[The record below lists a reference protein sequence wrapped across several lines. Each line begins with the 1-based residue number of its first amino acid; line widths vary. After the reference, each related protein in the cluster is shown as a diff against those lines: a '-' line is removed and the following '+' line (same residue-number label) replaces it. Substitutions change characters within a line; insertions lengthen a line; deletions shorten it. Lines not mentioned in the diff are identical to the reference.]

1 MGNGM
6 EAETGQCKHSLG
18 FPNFR
23 SISLKNFLSA
33 NEYGNKKFHSLCL
46 WHKFRNNFELLFKII
61 FFAKIFELSFNFLQ
75 NLNLIS

>member
-1 MGNGM
+1 VGHGM

-46 WHKFRNNFELLFKII
+46 
-61 FFAKIFELSFNFLQ
+61 
-75 NLNLIS
+75 